1 MQHNSRKG
9 GAGMPKATLF
19 NAEGVQVGD
28 VDLREDIF
36 GVPVN
41 EHVLHQA
48 VVRHLANQRSGTA
61 ATKRRG
67 EVQGTGRKPWRQK
80 GTGRAR
86 AGSIRSPL
94 WRGGGIT
101 FGPQPRSYKQALPRK
116 MRRLALKSAL
126 SDRAEEG
133 AVVVIE
139 DFQLEVPKTK
149 EAVKLLQ
156 SLDAAGNTLI
166 ITGEEDLQLK
176 RAMRNIPGVC
186 LTLVDQMNTY
196 DVLAADKVIITQ
208 EALTRIGEVLGD
220 A

>member
-1 MQHNSRKG
+1 
-9 GAGMPKATLF
+9 MPKATLF

-28 VDLREDIF
+28 VDLRDDIF

-101 FGPQPRSYKQALPRK
+101 FGPQPRSYNQALPRK

-126 SDRAEEG
+126 SDRAGEG
-133 AVVVIE
+133 TVVVIE

-149 EAVKLLQ
+149 EAAKILQ
-156 SLDAAGNTLI
+156 SLDATGKTLI
-166 ITGEEDLQLK
+166 VTGEENLHLK
-176 RAMRNIPGVC
+176 RATRNIPGVC
-186 LTLVDQMNTY
+186 LALADRMNAY
-196 DVLAADKVIITQ
+196 DVLAADKVIITR